1 MGLATALAAQEY
13 SSDLKIKIYEKEPQ
27 VGLHMS
33 GRNSGVLHAGFYYSS
48 DSLKS
53 KFCKEGNLELRQF
66 CSRNSIPILETGKV
80 VVTRRIEEEARLD
93 ILHERGEKS
102 GVETYL
108 LNKSELSRIEPV
120 ATTVERFLWSPTT
133 AVSSPRMILD
143 GMLERFTK
151 QGGKIEFNSQVE
163 LLEINNEVVVNYNKQ
178 IISSK
183 KVINAA
189 GAHSDRLAR
198 TLGVGTEYLC
208 VPFLGEYRKA
218 VDKMDSKTLIYP
230 VPHPLNPFLG
240 VHTTLTLDGY
250 IKIGPT
256 AFPTTG
262 REAYK
267 LFQKFNFREF
277 VEILQGQFAIAKG
290 DKHDLIEILRTEA
303 PLLFKHKLVG
313 SVALLSP
320 SIKRVSGWKRQP
332 GGIRS
337 QLVRIDTGELEQD
350 FVVKRHLNSMH
361 YLNLVSP
368 GWTSALPFTRW
379 ATGKFLRDEA

>member
-1 MGLATALAAQEY
+1 
-13 SSDLKIKIYEKEPQ
+13 
-27 VGLHMS
+27 
-33 GRNSGVLHAGFYYSS
+33 
-48 DSLKS
+48 
-53 KFCKEGNLELRQF
+53 
-66 CSRNSIPILETGKV
+66 
-80 VVTRRIEEEARLD
+80 
-93 ILHERGEKS
+93 
-102 GVETYL
+102 
-108 LNKSELSRIEPV
+108 
-120 ATTVERFLWSPTT
+120 
-133 AVSSPRMILD
+133 MILD
-143 GMLERFTK
+143 GMLESFTK
-151 QGGKIEFNSQVE
+151 QGGKIEFNSQVK
-163 LLEINNEVVVNYNKQ
+163 LLEINNEVVANSNKQ
-178 IISSK
+178 NISSK

-208 VPFLGEYRKA
+208 VPFLGKYRKA
-218 VDKMDSKTLIYP
+218 ADKMDSKTLIYP

-277 VEILQGQFAIAKG
+277 VEILQGQIAIAKG
-290 DKHDLIEILRTEA
+290 DRHDFIEILRIEV

-313 SVALLSP
+313 SAALLSP
-320 SIKRVSGWKRQP
+320 PIKRVSDWRRQP

-350 FVVKRHLNSMH
+350 FVVQRHLNSMH

-368 GWTSALPFTRW
+368 EWTSALPFTRW
-379 ATGKFLRDEA
+379 ATGKFLQDEVW